1 MLTKKDRKDLR
12 WAMKVALLEQSKKIE
27 DAEAKQIVVEFVKH
41 EATYEQLLNLTFNPF
56 DSEQVYA
63 ESRVLENVA
72 MVGIYNLNYGK
83 KALMEAYNATG
94 IDGITDG
101 NLSVYLEGLGLSR
114 KERTI
119 TKAAHKVMKYDR
131 VAKNWMQSV
140 REAYDSNS
148 PYTPKNSNSGAATAT
163 ATAAQKKSQGR
174 LRKLATAAKKN
185 AGDFTTRSKAAF
197 NKARKST
204 GEQAAKLKV
213 RASTYATKS
222 KEWTKKAAKYTKD
235 ASIVGAKKITPKTKK
250 GKVGAGIGLA
260 ATAAAGLYAYKKRKN
275 KGETKTESASIVAE
289 CFRRNGLNASYW
301 ENVVTYS

>member
-140 REAYDSNS
+140 REEYVTAFD
-148 PYTPKNSNSGAATAT
+148 KKKAGA
-163 ATAAQKKSQGR
+163 SQGR

-222 KEWTKKAAKYTKD
+222 KEWTKRAAKYTKD